1 MRYAR
6 QIGLALWLVASPLIA
21 AAQEQTPPDLPLV
34 RGGTHAVPLLV
45 KEGPG
50 EVSPR
55 PEIEELR
62 KEVEELRHEVQALKA
77 ALQQQQ
83 PPATP
88 AGQTEAQKELEAE
101 IRAAMP
107 AATPAPA
114 PPAQAAVATAVQPA
128 IGPGVGKSSA
138 LLNPDIS
145 FIGDFTFLGTD
156 NNQLN
161 KANRFSFREAE
172 VGFQAPIDPFARA
185 DAFLTVD
192 ESGSVDLEEAY
203 VTFLTLPYNF
213 QARAGK
219 FRLVF
224 GKNNV
229 LHRHALPQTDRPF
242 VVVENFGNEGF
253 AGTGVDLSYLVPN
266 PWDQYLLLTGEV
278 VNNLGEPLPEDQ
290 GVPLA
295 GPAPGRALRDFAY
308 LGHAQSFFDLN
319 MDNNIELGG
328 SVLFNLPRH
337 STQTRLY
344 GVDLTYRWRP
354 LGQAGYRQF
363 MWRSEGYF
371 TDEQLR
377 GADAA
382 ALAPGEDSTFNTAGF
397 YTYGE
402 YRLAQRWWIGTRVD
416 WTEIPARRRQTEWG
430 VYPYVTFSPTEFGYF
445 RVGYEYAVS
454 DLLRD
459 KDSNR
464 VWLQYDFSI
473 GPHAAHAF

>member
-6 QIGLALWLVASPLIA
+6 AVWLAFMIAVAPLVAT
-21 AAQEQTPPDLPLV
+21 AQEPPAP
-34 RGGTHAVPLLV
+34 GG
-45 KEGPG
+45 G
-50 EVSPR
+50 EAR
-55 PEIEELR
+55 EIEELR
-62 KEVEELRHEVQALKA
+62 KEVRELRQAVR
-77 ALQQQQ
+77 ALQEAQKQ
-83 PPATP
+83 PPAAT
-88 AGQTEAQKELEAE
+88 GQTEQEKELEAE

-107 AATPAPA
+107 PATPGVPAPA
-114 PPAQAAVATAVQPA
+114 AANEAITTAAPVIQPA
-128 IGPGVGKSSA
+128 TGPGVGKSSS

-172 VGFQAPIDPFARA
+172 LGLQAPIDPFARA

-192 ESGSVDLEEAY
+192 ESGSFDIEEAY
-203 VTFLTLPYNF
+203 ATFLTLPFNL

-219 FRLVF
+219 FRLMF

-242 VVVENFGNEGF
+242 VEVDNFGDEGF
-253 AGTGVDLSYLVPN
+253 AGTGAELSYLVPN
-266 PWDQYLLLTGEV
+266 PWDQYLLLTAEA
-278 VNNLGEPLPEDQ
+278 VNDLGAPLPAGQGTTLDQ
-290 GVPLA
+290 
-295 GPAPGRALRDFAY
+295 PAPGRALRDVVY
-308 LGHAQSFFDLN
+308 LGHAQSFFDL
-319 MDNNIELGG
+319 DPNNNLELGA
-328 SVLFNLPRH
+328 SVLLNLPRRE
-337 STQTRLY
+337 TQTRMY

-363 MWRSEGYF
+363 LWRTEGYF
-371 TDEQLR
+371 TDKQLR

-382 ALAPGEDSTFNTAGF
+382 ALLPIEDNTFDTAGF

-402 YRLAQRWWIGTRVD
+402 YRVAQRWWLGTRVD
-416 WTEIPARRRQTEWG
+416 WTEIPAVRRQTEWG
-430 VYPYVTFSPTEFGYF
+430 VYPYCTFAPTEFGYF
-445 RVGYEYAVS
+445 RLGYQHAVS
-454 DLLRD
+454 DRWRD